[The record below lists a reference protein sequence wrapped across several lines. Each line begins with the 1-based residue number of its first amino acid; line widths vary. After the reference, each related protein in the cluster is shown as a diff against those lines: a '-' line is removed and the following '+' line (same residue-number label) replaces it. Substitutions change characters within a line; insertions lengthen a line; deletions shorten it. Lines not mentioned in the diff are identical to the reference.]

1 MLSFNTIQIIRNLSQ
16 STSNNMN
23 NLYTLFLNLRFS
35 FEYLI
40 ISSSII
46 CLLNAV
52 MKILK
57 VVKLFI
63 GLKKLQNE
71 VKLRITFE
79 NQP

>member
-16 STSNNMN
+16 RTSNNMN
-23 NLYTLFLNLRFS
+23 NIYTLFLNLRFS

-46 CLLNAV
+46 FLLNAV